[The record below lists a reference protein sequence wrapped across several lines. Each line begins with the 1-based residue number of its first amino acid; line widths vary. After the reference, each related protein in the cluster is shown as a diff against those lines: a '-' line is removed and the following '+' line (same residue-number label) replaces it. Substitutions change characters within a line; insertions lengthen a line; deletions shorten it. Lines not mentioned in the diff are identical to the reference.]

1 MPIFVQRSKVI
12 RGIRRFLDDRGFL
25 EVDTPILVPV
35 AAGAHAK
42 PFVTHHNALDEQL
55 YLRIATELYLKRLII
70 GGFDKVYE
78 IGRVFRNEGID
89 QDHNPEFTLLE
100 SYEAYADYNDV
111 MDMVEQMISTIAN
124 QVNGSTKVTIGDQTI
139 DFAQPWQRLNL
150 REELKRR
157 SGIDLE
163 TFDDEQLKKKASE
176 IGIVTE
182 VLDSRGRLIDKL
194 LSTFVEPHLIQ
205 PTFVLD
211 YPEEM
216 SPLAKSKLDA
226 PGYVERFEAF
236 AFGMEIANSFSELN
250 DPKVQRERFEE
261 QERIR
266 DLYQDDEVDR
276 RDAAFLTAMEYW
288 MPPTGGLGIGI
299 DRLVM
304 LLAGQP
310 SIRDVLLFPQMRT
323 LQDDY
328 KEDEPE

>member
-1 MPIFVQRSKVI
+1 
-12 RGIRRFLDDRGFL
+12 
-25 EVDTPILVPV
+25 
-35 AAGAHAK
+35 
-42 PFVTHHNALDEQL
+42 
-55 YLRIATELYLKRLII
+55 
-70 GGFDKVYE
+70 
-78 IGRVFRNEGID
+78 
-89 QDHNPEFTLLE
+89 
-100 SYEAYADYNDV
+100 

-139 DFAQPWQRLNL
+139 DFAPPWQRLNL

-163 TFDDEQLKKKASE
+163 TYDDKQLKKKASE

-276 RDAAFLTAMEYW
+276 RDDDFLTAMEYG

-304 LLAGQP
+304 LLAGQA